1 MNDQTQQQPGA
12 EQTKQDVIGGV
23 PHHLLDGYD
32 GGTAPPPEYLAQML
46 AKAPPEIQARAKEWA
61 QQRAAGADKQQPGED
76 AGQQP

>member
-1 MNDQTQQQPGA
+1 MTDQTQQPNQ
-12 EQTKQDVIGGV
+12 QQDVIGGV

-32 GGTAPPPEYLAQML
+32 GGTAPPPEYLAQLL

-61 QQRAAGADKQQPGED
+61 KQRAEMGDDSQPGEE